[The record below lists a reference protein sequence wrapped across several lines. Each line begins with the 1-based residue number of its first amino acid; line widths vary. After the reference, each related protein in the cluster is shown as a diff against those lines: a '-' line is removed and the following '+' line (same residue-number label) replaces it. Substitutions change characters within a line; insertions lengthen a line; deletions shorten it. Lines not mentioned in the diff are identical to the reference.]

1 MTDVSVTLRPP
12 YLCPSEG
19 HKHGV
24 SIQSSINLG
33 DTLLQ
38 ITREW
43 KTAKTWFLARLFIYQ
58 SSIVSPILDLIH
70 WMVTVFSFH
79 HMTSENQEY
88 DYDFG
93 FLWIARSAILVEP
106 HTQNIAGGKI
116 SGFERK
122 AFTRQNFQD
131 SKVFGF
137 KVPTLDSGF
146 KVSGDMTKPGCF
158 HFGFVL
164 LCVNGK
170 TNPVLK
176 RSGFIT
182 NPEQFPLV

>member
-1 MTDVSVTLRPP
+1 
-12 YLCPSEG
+12 
-19 HKHGV
+19 
-24 SIQSSINLG
+24 
-33 DTLLQ
+33 
-38 ITREW
+38 
-43 KTAKTWFLARLFIYQ
+43 
-58 SSIVSPILDLIH
+58 
-70 WMVTVFSFH
+70 
-79 HMTSENQEY
+79 MTSATVKPSITNFKKTTWTCDRTRRQPATAINGHQY

-93 FLWIARSAILVEP
+93 FLWIARSAILVLP
-106 HTQNIAGGKI
+106 RTQNIAGGKI

-122 AFTRQNFQD
+122 AFTRQNFPD

-137 KVPTLDSGF
+137 KVPTLDFGF
-146 KVSGDMTKPGCF
+146 KISGDMTKPGCF

>member
-1 MTDVSVTLRPP
+1 MEDVNNVCVAFLV
-12 YLCPSEG
+12 SEECC
-19 HKHGV
+19 
-24 SIQSSINLG
+24 
-33 DTLLQ
+33 
-38 ITREW
+38 ITHY
-43 KTAKTWFLARLFIYQ
+43 KLKDY
-58 SSIVSPILDLIH
+58 LDL
-70 WMVTVFSFH
+70 WQNEEATSNH
-79 HMTSENQEY
+79 HQHGHQY

-93 FLWIARSAILVEP
+93 FLWIARSAILVLP

-122 AFTRQNFQD
+122 AFTRQNFPD

-137 KVPTLDSGF
+137 KVSTLDSGF
-146 KVSGDMTKPGCF
+146 KISGAMTKPGCF